1 MPMKLF
7 TPIYLPYQ
15 GNKTN
20 TKEALLEPKQ
30 STINRLLVFAACYQ
44 VQTSKGGN

>member
-1 MPMKLF
+1 MKLF

-20 TKEALLEPKQ
+20 AKETLLEPKQ